1 MPKQHELYYVLMEL
15 GKQKHFEECKKKI
28 EAEGLEL
35 TRSKL
40 LEMVKDLPAEEIIEE
55 NIGSEDLPSDDD

>member
-1 MPKQHELYYVLMEL
+1 MEL

-55 NIGSEDLPSDDD
+55 NIGSEDLPSDDY